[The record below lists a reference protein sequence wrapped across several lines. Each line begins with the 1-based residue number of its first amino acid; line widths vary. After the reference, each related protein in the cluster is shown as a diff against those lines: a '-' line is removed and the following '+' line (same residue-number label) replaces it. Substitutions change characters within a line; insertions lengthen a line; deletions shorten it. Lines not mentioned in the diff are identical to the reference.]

1 MSGYSEK
8 LSPAWWLVAAIGL
21 VLPASVLIFLP
32 LSLTVGVTVG
42 LVLWWGSVGLLWI
55 ASPRITLGPEGFRAG
70 RAFIEPRDIGSV
82 WTARGDDARAE
93 KGTRLDARAWLVM
106 VPWITPVVKIEI
118 TDRDDPTPYWL
129 VSTRRPD
136 ALRDA
141 LLAASESTPDTPGRA

>member
-1 MSGYSEK
+1 MSGYSER
-8 LSPAWWLVAAIGL
+8 LSPAWWLIAAIGL

-32 LSLTVGVTVG
+32 LSLIVGITVG
-42 LVLWWGSVGLLWI
+42 LALWWGSVAVLWI
-55 ASPRITLGPEGFRAG
+55 MSPRVTLGAEGFRAG
-70 RAFIEPRDIGSV
+70 RAMIEPRYIGSV
-82 WTARGDDARAE
+82 WTARDQEARAE

-129 VSTRRPD
+129 VSSRRPD

-141 LLAASESTPDTPGRA
+141 LLAASGNTPDTPARA